1 MKQSKLRRKRV
12 FRYAILYFT
21 LFIVFMALMI
31 GPAVVGDKIPLG
43 GLTSTLSSQDLA
55 LLQPDLENDNTRN
68 ETETGTGAPDY
79 SGALL
84 TMSTSSRR
92 AAATKRAER
101 VRLF

>member
-31 GPAVVGDKIPLG
+31 GPAVAGKYIPVDKFLGSFTSGDMYLVQPNNLINNN
-43 GLTSTLSSQDLA
+43 TL
-55 LLQPDLENDNTRN
+55 NT
-68 ETETGTGAPDY
+68 TETGTGAP
-79 SGALL
+79 SRATASSTRGAD
-84 TMSTSSRR
+84 
-92 AAATKRAER
+92 R

>member
-31 GPAVVGDKIPLG
+31 GPAVAGDMIP
-43 GLTSTLSSQDLA
+43 TSFLSSLSGKDLA
-55 LLQPDLENDNTRN
+55 LVQPNYEKDNTRN
-68 ETETGTGAPDY
+68 ETETGTGAADY
-79 SGALL
+79 SGAGL
-84 TMSTSSRR
+84 TVSTASRK
-92 AAATKRAER
+92 ATATKRSER